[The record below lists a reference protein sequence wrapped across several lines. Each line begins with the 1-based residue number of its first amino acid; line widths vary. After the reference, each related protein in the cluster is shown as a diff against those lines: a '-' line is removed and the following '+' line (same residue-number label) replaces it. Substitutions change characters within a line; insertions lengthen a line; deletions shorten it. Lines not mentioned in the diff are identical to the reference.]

1 MSKNRDPLALSPHWH
16 VDCSLAAEL
25 PDDRVVSGRFLL
37 NLPFGAVT
45 LVLLML
51 VGLKLANFL
60 SLRFNIADWNRRIAD
75 SRVELA
81 SIKQMQRDYIGAAK
95 KIEMAHALIRG
106 RLSVFAF
113 TTELGRTRPDK
124 MVINSIEAND
134 AGIVVRGTLGES
146 SEQATLL
153 IGRYVEQLSRD
164 PEIGPRFRKEGIIV
178 TSFEPNRETDQQNF
192 ELTFQFAPNAP

>member
-25 PDDRVVSGRFLL
+25 PDDRVVSGRFLI
-37 NLPFGAVT
+37 NLPFGAGT

-51 VGLKLANFL
+51 AGLKLANFL
-60 SLRFNIADWNRRIAD
+60 SLRSNIADWNRRIAD

-81 SIKQMQRDYIGAAK
+81 SIKQMQRDYIGTAR
-95 KIEMAHALIRG
+95 KIEMAHTLIKG
-106 RLSVFAF
+106 RLMVFAF
-113 TTELGRTRPDK
+113 VTELGRTRPDK
-124 MVINSIEAND
+124 MVINSIESNE

-153 IGRYVEQLSRD
+153 IGKYVEQLRRD
-164 PEIGPRFRKEGIIV
+164 PEIAPCFRKDGINV
-178 TSFEPNRETDQQNF
+178 TSFEFNRLTDQQDF
-192 ELTFQFAPNAP
+192 ELTFQFAPNSP